1 MYEDLAAGE
10 GMKELSE
17 IIRRNREQ
25 PESGALATV
34 VQTEGSSYRRPGA
47 RMLILPGGESAGSIS
62 GGCLEQDIIA
72 HAQTIMAGGTA
83 RVLSYDTSTEEDL
96 VFGVGL
102 GCKGVVRVLVEP
114 IRSFARDR
122 AGGSTLLQFIADLFS
137 NRQSGVVA
145 TVFAAEGEPGIG
157 IGSRLMVTEA
167 GVILDEFKDTGLS
180 KSILDDARAVLMNR
194 RSKTRMYEA
203 GTGGVEVL
211 LEIIESPT
219 PLVIFGAGFDA
230 IPLVR
235 MAVETGF
242 RVSVADGRAAYATK
256 QRFPDADQ
264 VLIVQPGSLPAELEL
279 TPRTAAVIMS
289 HNYALDRAF
298 LTALL
303 PLPLRYLGMM
313 GPKKRAEKMVQE
325 SREEGF
331 EIDDQ
336 QLHRLHNPIGLDI
349 GAEGPEQIALAV
361 LGEIQAVIAG
371 HGGGFL
377 REKKTSI
384 HAAGSET
391 VRPGGSVVSA

>member
-1 MYEDLAAGE
+1 
-10 GMKELSE
+10 MKELTE
-17 IIRRNREQ
+17 IIRHHREQ
-25 PESGALATV
+25 PECGALATV

-47 RMLILPGGESAGSIS
+47 RMLILPGGETVGSIS

-72 HAQTIMAGGTA
+72 HATTIMLSGTA

-114 IRSFARDR
+114 IASFVNVPS
-122 AGGSTLLQFIADLFS
+122 GGSALLQFMADLFS
-137 NRQSGVVA
+137 SRQSGVVA
-145 TVFAAEGEPGIG
+145 TAFIAEGETGIG
-157 IGSRLMVTEA
+157 IGARLMVNEA
-167 GVILDEFKDTGLS
+167 GLILDEFKNTTLS
-180 KSILDDARAVLMNR
+180 KSILDDAQVVLKSR
-194 RSKTRMYEA
+194 RSKTRIYEV
-203 GTGGVEVL
+203 GTGRLEVL
-211 LEIIESPT
+211 LEIIESPV
-219 PLVIFGAGFDA
+219 PLIIFGAGFDA

-235 MAVETGF
+235 MAAETGF
-242 RVSVADGRAAYATK
+242 HVSVADARAAYATK
-256 QRFPDADQ
+256 QRFPDANQ
-264 VLIVQPGSLPAELEL
+264 VLIAQPGLLPAELEL

-303 PLPLRYLGMM
+303 PLPLRYLGLM
-313 GPKKRAEKMVQE
+313 GPKKRAEKMVRE

-331 EIDDQ
+331 QIDDE
-336 QLHRLHNPIGLDI
+336 QLQRLHNPIGLDI

-361 LGEIQAVIAG
+361 LGEIQAVIAA

-384 HAAGSET
+384 HAARNEAA
-391 VRPGGSVVSA
+391 RPAESIVSA